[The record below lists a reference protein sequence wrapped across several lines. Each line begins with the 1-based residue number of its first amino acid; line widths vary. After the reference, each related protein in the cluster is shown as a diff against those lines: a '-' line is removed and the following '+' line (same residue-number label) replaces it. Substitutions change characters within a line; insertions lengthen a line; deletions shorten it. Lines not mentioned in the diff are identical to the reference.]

1 MIALRL
7 VRGVTGHFVGRWPE
21 WILSA
26 ILFSL
31 GCKLLGSGDTFA
43 SGSGFNVMAKVATEE
58 HWGIFLCSVSGARL
72 VALVIN
78 GTFAPFARLS
88 PIVRS
93 ALGAMS
99 GFAWFAIALGQPGG
113 LGLPDLLG
121 PPRCRHD
128 KRNARGRGRRRLRT
142 EIPAWPQR
150 ITRPGSSPYRGRS
163 S

>member
-99 GFAWFAIALGQPGG
+99 GFAWFAIALGIYLANPEGWGYLTYSGLLVADMINAMLAGG
-113 LGLPDLLG
+113 DAGASE
-121 PPRCRHD
+121 RRFRHG
-128 KRNARGRGRRRLRT
+128 RNG
-142 EIPAWPQR
+142 
-150 ITRPGSSPYRGRS
+150 
-163 S
+163 